1 VLVRYWFL
9 AVLATWR
16 LAFSRKPKEK
26 GKLDAINQVRTLLLA
41 AWLGV
46 ALYFSAVVAPSAFGA
61 LRSFGLVNANEIA
74 GTIVTRTL
82 AVVNLSGVVLGLFVL
97 ITAFAARNAYKR
109 TTFILQ
115 IVLPLVVAVATG
127 VGEWV
132 IAAKMRGLRA
142 AMHGQIDQVPL
153 TDPNRIAFAALH
165 GYSVAALSVAMI
177 AALLFVLLMIFAHR
191 KATPRF
197 TQ

>member
-1 VLVRYWFL
+1 MSLSV
-9 AVLATWR
+9 
-16 LAFSRKPKEK
+16 
-26 GKLDAINQVRTLLLA
+26 IHQVRTLLLA

-46 ALYFSAVVAPSAFGA
+46 AIYFSAVVAPSAFGA

-82 AVVNLSGVVLGLFVL
+82 SVVNLGGVWLSLLVL
-97 ITAFAARNAYKR
+97 ITAFPAKNTYKR
-109 TTFILQ
+109 AVFLLQ
-115 IVLPLVVAVATG
+115 IVLLAIVAAATG
-127 VGEWV
+127 VGEWL
-132 IAAKMRGLRA
+132 IAARMRGLRA

-153 TDPNRIAFAALH
+153 TDPNRVAFAALH

-177 AALLFVLLMIFAHR
+177 AALLAILLMIFAHR
-191 KATPRF
+191 KATTRS